1 MTPTLSPAAAGAA
14 QCALLLLAPPAL
26 LRGSLLPEAPTLP
39 WGLRSPQAAKGTP
52 SHLPAAYAS
61 CATRCA
67 WFGHARSGCK
77 RRARGFPRTGPHAS
91 CARPNGRRSQPA
103 ASARRCATAS
113 GARAGPAAWSVV
125 PRLRRPRPRPRRR
138 PWRPWPGS
146 RRRART
152 PARCPR
158 RRTPARRRQTP
169 RWPWS
174 CWTPRPRRRRAAPC
188 RLRSLWGARPAR
200 RPGHA
205 APAPCRSIA
214 PPKGGEDSRSG
225 RCRVNVSQFRFVLVT
240 QGLCCVLEAA
250 TYGT

>member
-138 PWRPWPGS
+138 PLRPWPGS

-152 PARCPR
+152 PAPPDAGAPPPDPALALVVLDAAAAPTPR
-158 RRTPARRRQTP
+158 RTVLLAQLVGCAPCAPARP
-169 RWPWS
+169 RCASALPFHS
-174 CWTPRPRRRRAAPC
+174 TAQI
-188 RLRSLWGARPAR
+188 LRTLAVVGV
-200 RPGHA
+200 
-205 APAPCRSIA
+205 
-214 PPKGGEDSRSG
+214 K
-225 RCRVNVSQFRFVLVT
+225 
-240 QGLCCVLEAA
+240 
-250 TYGT
+250 